1 MRHPSTRPSIVQALR
16 AFICDR
22 SACHGEPRRRTHD
35 AASLTPS
42 SALRPSRSP
51 PRALSAPLSG
61 LLPSPPSSLAPS
73 PSLSPLWCSLHCCAL
88 PFTIPGTPRAAR
100 NKSMALP
107 SPFRSCHFPHR
118 ALSPRL
124 PSDLPPL
131 APSSATRIPLA
142 SSDLRP
148 SSLSPF
154 LISPVPPSSRSPLST
169 AHRRCVERRTIA
181 WG

>member
-1 MRHPSTRPSIVQALR
+1 
-16 AFICDR
+16 
-22 SACHGEPRRRTHD
+22 
-35 AASLTPS
+35 
-42 SALRPSRSP
+42 
-51 PRALSAPLSG
+51 
-61 LLPSPPSSLAPS
+61 
-73 PSLSPLWCSLHCCAL
+73 
-88 PFTIPGTPRAAR
+88 
-100 NKSMALP
+100 MALP

-181 WG
+181 WGRFLSPGAPAVRSSSRLVLSRSPRNRRVMGGGGLNRRVSFRCVPSHLERRSAPPADPCLYLLPSFALTPSTPPLSCREPGERAGPSFSRS